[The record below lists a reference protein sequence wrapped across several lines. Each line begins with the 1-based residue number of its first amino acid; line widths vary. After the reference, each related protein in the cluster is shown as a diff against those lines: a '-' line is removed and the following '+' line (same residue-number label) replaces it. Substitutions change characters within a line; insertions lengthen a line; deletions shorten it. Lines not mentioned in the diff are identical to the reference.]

1 MSRLAGV
8 EGAAGLVE
16 RVALH
21 PAVPGG
27 VLLDPAP
34 AGIQRVASETDDMEW
49 VHHRNRVGELF
60 RGGGLEPAEPV
71 HRDHLD
77 PVAPLLRAARE
88 PLLEDGLGA
97 AFDHVQQARGAGL
110 LAGGREVDDHG
121 DVLVAESGVSPDVL
135 VDADRGDPVEPGRV
149 VDEAPLAFGEDRGVR
164 GVPRHPET
172 GGGARDGE
180 VVDHDRSECPPDPA
194 AGDLRP
200 GRGRLRRVLPPGAA
214 AGHAPVAA
222 HPD

>member
-1 MSRLAGV
+1 MSSEPCRAPV
-8 EGAAGLVE
+8 LV
-16 RVALH
+16 
-21 PAVPGG
+21 
-27 VLLDPAP
+27 
-34 AGIQRVASETDDMEW
+34 TD
-49 VHHRNRVGELF
+49 
-60 RGGGLEPAEPV
+60 RG
-71 HRDHLD
+71 
-77 PVAPLLRAARE
+77 
-88 PLLEDGLGA
+88 
-97 AFDHVQQARGAGL
+97 Q
-110 LAGGREVDDHG
+110 VDDHG

-200 GRGRLRRVLPPGAA
+200 GRGPPSTCPAARCGGRTRTGSGAPGLAASSAGARTVHAPAGASPCPVARPRRRTSDTTGHARRRGHSITARSGSRRCPTASRPSSSRRQNVVRSGAA
-214 AGHAPVAA
+214 KG
-222 HPD
+222 